1 MVLVD
6 SSVWIEA
13 GRRDGKLEVKVAL
26 EALLEEYD
34 AVWCGLV
41 KLEVLGA
48 ARSEER
54 KRLDAYFECIPCKPM
69 PEVGWEFAT
78 QCARRLRDRGL
89 TIPAT
94 DILIASLAVT
104 WQCRVYAI
112 DQHFDLMA
120 PVLELQLYR
129 PGYGGKFNPGN
140 EA

>member
-26 EALLEEYD
+26 EGLLEEYE
-34 AVWCGLV
+34 ALWCGLV
-41 KLEVLGA
+41 KLEVLGS

-54 KRLDAYFECIPCKPM
+54 KRLDEFFECIPYKPM
-69 PEVGWEFAT
+69 PDEGWEFAKE
-78 QCARRLRDRGL
+78 CARRLRDKGL
-89 TIPAT
+89 NIPAT
-94 DILIASLAVT
+94 DILIASLVVT
-104 WQCRVYAI
+104 LQCRVYAV

-120 PVLELQLYR
+120 PVLGFQLYQ
-129 PGYGGKFNPGN
+129 PGYGGKFNPGT